1 MLHQNLQSNSITKNI
16 KYYCSLKV
24 SSSFSNYIMKN
35 YIVFILFVLSF
46 AFNTAIAQSG
56 VLAGNVLDGEYN
68 NEPMAFANILVK
80 GTTIGATSDFD
91 GKYQLDLNAG
101 TYTIVFSFVGY
112 KTKEI
117 SEVVIKAGQV
127 TDLDVTLSSN
137 SLDEVIITTSI
148 KRNTE
153 NAVLGIQKKSV
164 TLLDGL
170 SAQSIKSS
178 GAGNLASAVKS
189 VPGVSVEGGKY
200 VYVRGLGDRYTK
212 STLNGVDIPGLDP
225 DRNTIQMDIFP
236 TNILDNIIVV
246 KSAAAEYPADFT
258 GGVVDIVTKDFPTK
272 FEASVSLGA
281 GFNPDMHGKSK
292 FLIGSGSSTDF
303 WGYDDGTRDVPINRY
318 QPIPGT
324 FNNNNLLN
332 TLTDSFNSELR
343 AKEENSKPNF
353 DFGFTLGDQFE
364 IGNNKLGYMALFSYK
379 NSTTFYENRVDG
391 AFSIDALDKSNNNLL
406 ADRISEGKE
415 GINNVLVN
423 GLLGLTFKTGK
434 SKYKV
439 NILHIQNGE
448 STGGF
453 FNQLVAGGGSGSGSG
468 LEPITK
474 DAITYTERSIT
485 NLLINGNHRF
495 GTENDWTFDWKL
507 SPTLSKVHDKDHK
520 VTPLQETDEGQFDIT
535 PSFATFPIRI
545 WRWLQEE
552 NWASKFDFSKKYQLG
567 GRSAKIKFGGGY
579 TYKFRDFSIDDW
591 TFQNNEP
598 VLDGNPDNFL
608 APENLWS
615 ANNPN
620 GTNLVSTDI
629 FNSGDAYEG
638 EQNIAA
644 TYISNEFNVIEKV
657 KTILGLRAES
667 FTSYYTGRNNSTNT
681 DFLRSKV
688 IDKQDLFPSAN
699 IIYAVNDDSN
709 IRASYYR
716 TTARPSFKE
725 ASFSRIYDP
734 ITDRLFIGNIDL
746 RPTYVNNFD
755 LRFERFGEAGQMFAV
770 SGFYKKFK
778 DPIEKAFFAQA
789 STQLTVDNLG
799 NANVYGAEIEFRQN
813 LGFITEGLNNLK
825 FTLNASYT
833 KSELTMS
840 DGEFDSR
847 DANARIGETIGKKRE
862 MQGQAPFL
870 INSSLNYTNQD
881 LGLQTGLFFNIQ
893 GRTLEVVGLGGI
905 PDVFTKPFESLNFTL
920 NKSFGENKNSSI
932 DIKVSNILSAE
943 KESVFESFRTQD
955 RVFSLRQ
962 PGTEFSL
969 GYSYKF

>member
-1 MLHQNLQSNSITKNI
+1 MKNI
-16 KYYCSLKV
+16 
-24 SSSFSNYIMKN
+24 
-35 YIVFILFVLSF
+35 YIVFILFLIGS
-46 AFNTAIAQSG
+46 FNTAFAQSG
-56 VLAGNVLDGEYN
+56 ILAGNVLDGEYN

-80 GTTIGATSDFD
+80 GTTTGTTSDFD
-91 GKYQLDLNAG
+91 GKYQLELDSG
-101 TYTIVFSFVGY
+101 TYTIIFSFVGY
-112 KTKEI
+112 ETKEI
-117 SEVVIKAGQV
+117 SNVVIKSGQV

-137 SLDEVIITTSI
+137 SLETVVITQTV

-153 NAVLGIQKKSV
+153 NAALALQKKSA
-164 TLLDGL
+164 TLLDAM
-170 SAQSIKSS
+170 SAQTIKAS

-236 TNILDNIIVV
+236 TNILDNIVVV

-258 GGVVDIVTKDFPTK
+258 GGVVDIITKDFPTK
-272 FEASVSLGA
+272 FEASVSIGA
-281 GFNPDMHGKSK
+281 GFNPDMHGKDN
-292 FLIGSGSSTDF
+292 FLIGSGSDTDF
-303 WGYDDGTRDVPINRY
+303 WGYDDGTRNVPINRY
-318 QPIPGT
+318 QRIPGT
-324 FNNNNLLN
+324 FDNRNLLN
-332 TLTDSFNSELR
+332 SLTGRFDSELR
-343 AKEENSKPNF
+343 AQEETSKPNF

-364 IGNNKLGYMALFSYK
+364 VGENNKLGYMALFSYK

-406 ADRISEGKE
+406 ADRISEGRE

-423 GLLGLTFKTGK
+423 GLAGLTFKTQR

-448 STGGF
+448 SAGGI

-468 LEPITK
+468 LEPISK

-495 GTENDWTFDWKL
+495 GAENDWTFDWKL
-507 SPTLSKVHDKDHK
+507 SPTFSKVHDKDHK
-520 VTPLQETDEGQFDIT
+520 VTPLQETDEGEFDIS

-545 WRWLQEE
+545 WRFLQEE
-552 NWASKFDFSKKYQLG
+552 NWASKFDFTKKYEIG
-567 GRSAKIKFGGGY
+567 GRPAKLKFGGGY

-598 VLDGNPDNFL
+598 VADGNPNNFL

-615 ANNPN
+615 RDNPN
-620 GTNLVSTDI
+620 GTNLVSTDQ
-629 FNSGDAYEG
+629 FNPGDAYEG
-638 EQNIAA
+638 EQNIGA
-644 TYISNEFNVIEKV
+644 TYISNEFNITEKL
-657 KTILGLRAES
+657 KTILGLRAEI
-667 FTSYYTGRNNSTNT
+667 FTSYYTGRNNSTSE
-681 DFLRSKV
+681 DFLRRKV
-688 IDKQDLFPSAN
+688 LDEHDFFPSAN
-699 IIYAVNDDSN
+699 LIYALTEESN
-709 IRASYYR
+709 LRGSYYR

-734 ITDRLFIGNIDL
+734 ITDRLFIGNINL
-746 RPTYVNNFD
+746 VPTYVNNFD
-755 LRFERFGEAGQMFAV
+755 LRYERFGEGGEMFAI
-770 SGFYKKFK
+770 SGFFKKFK
-778 DPIEKAFFAQA
+778 DPIEQSFFAQA
-789 STQLTVDNLG
+789 STQLTYGNLG
-799 NANVYGAEIEFRQN
+799 NADVYGAEIEFRRN
-813 LGFITEGLNNLK
+813 LGFISEELSNLK

-847 DANARIGETIGKKRE
+847 VANARDGQTIERKRD

-870 INSSLNYTNQD
+870 INSSLNYTNSD

-893 GRTLEVVGLGGI
+893 GKTLQVVGLGGI
-905 PDVFTKPFESLNFTL
+905 PDVYTKPFESLNFTF
-920 NKSFGENKNSSI
+920 NKTFGENKRSAI
-932 DIKVSNILSAE
+932 DFKINNILGAE
-943 KESVFESFRTQD
+943 KESVFESFKAED
-955 RVFSLRQ
+955 RVYSLRQ

-969 GYSYKF
+969 GYTLKF